1 MFYKILLSLFI
12 VSLLVNGSP
21 AFAAGLPSA
30 RLSTPGTTRTLHVP
44 QSADHSPVI
53 SLGTAIDPQTGALAE
68 GYAIIHYKKANAK
81 GGHGGGGG
89 GGTTCYAYLGSNTKW
104 KTVEPWLINTANTD
118 GLTDTFVLGNTLADI
133 LKWEDA
139 ADGIVGNG
147 SGSDILGNG
156 TSVADILEADLNAPD
171 GLNEVYFGAID
182 DPNAI
187 AVTIVWGTF
196 SGPPAQRKL
205 IEWDMVFN
213 ETYHWSASGEASKM
227 DFENIATHEL
237 GHATGMSDLY
247 SSSCVLE
254 TMYGYADFGEILKRD
269 LHQGD
274 ITGINGLY

>member
-1 MFYKILLSLFI
+1 MFTKLISWLT
-12 VSLLVNGSP
+12 VASLLAAASP
-21 AFAAGLPSA
+21 ALATPNSIGTLN
-30 RLSTPGTTRTLHVP
+30 TPGTTRTLHVP

-53 SLGTAIDPQTGALAE
+53 SLGTAIDPQTGALVE

-89 GGTTCYAYLGSNTKW
+89 GTTCYAYLGRDTRW
-104 KTVEPWLINTANTD
+104 KTVESWLINTTNAD
-118 GLTDTFVLGNTLADI
+118 GLTDAFVLGNTSADI

-147 SGSDILGNG
+147 FGSDILGNG
-156 TSVADILEADLNAPD
+156 TSVPDALDADMDAPD

-182 DPNAI
+182 NPNII

-196 SGPPAQRKL
+196 SGPPSLRNL
-205 IEWDMVFN
+205 VEWDMVFN
-213 ETYHWSASGEASKM
+213 EAYSWSASGEASKM

-237 GHATGMSDLY
+237 GHATGLADLY
-247 SSSCVLE
+247 NSSCSLE
-254 TMYGYADFGEILKRD
+254 TMYGYSDFGETLKRD

-274 ITGINGLY
+274 ITGIDKLY